1 MKQKTKIQ
9 LNYIF
14 QNCLMKSKDKEKVK
28 NDYQELLK
36 LVENHQKK
44 MKL

>member
-1 MKQKTKIQ
+1 
-9 LNYIF
+9 
-14 QNCLMKSKDKEKVK
+14 MKSKDKEKVK
-28 NDYQELLK
+28 NDYQELQK